1 VTTVGPTRGQARVYV
16 DGAYERTVDLGR
28 ATSASRLIMVL
39 RSWPVAG
46 RHTLEIRV
54 VGTAGRPRVDV
65 DAFVIVAPT

>member
-1 VTTVGPTRGQARVYV
+1 
-16 DGAYERTVDLGR
+16 
-28 ATSASRLIMVL
+28 MVL

-65 DAFVIVAPT
+65 DAFVIVAPTP